1 MKPVT
6 AGLLFFS
13 VAFLLTGC
21 ESQAIR
27 DNRETLRRQED
38 EIAQLRA
45 ENQRSRDEVE
55 RRRREQEEYEACR
68 RAFVSFEQAQ
78 VASNAREAES
88 FYREG
93 LALCP
98 RDDVA
103 HYELGRILA
112 EGGRSREAREEFEA
126 ALKVNPD
133 FAAAREELERLP
145 VQGER

>member
-1 MKPVT
+1 MKHVKG
-6 AGLLFFS
+6 GLLFFS
-13 VAFLLTGC
+13 IALFFIGC
-21 ESQAIR
+21 ENQAIR
-27 DNRETLRRQED
+27 DNREFIRRQEE

-45 ENQRSRDEVE
+45 ENDRRREE
-55 RRRREQEEYEACR
+55 TEGRRREQEEYEACR

-112 EGGRSREAREEFEA
+112 EGGRPREAQEEFEA

-133 FAAAREELERLP
+133 FAAARDELERLRM
-145 VQGER
+145 QR

>member
-1 MKPVT
+1 MKPIT

-21 ESQAIR
+21 ENQAIR

>member
-1 MKPVT
+1 MKPVIG
-6 AGLLFFS
+6 GLLFFS
-13 VAFLLTGC
+13 IALFLSAC
-21 ESQAIR
+21 ENQAIR
-27 DNRETLRRQED
+27 DNREIIRRQEE
-38 EIAQLRA
+38 EIARLRG
-45 ENQRSRDEVE
+45 ENEKRREETE

-112 EGGRSREAREEFEA
+112 EGGRAREARREFEA
-126 ALKVNPD
+126 ALNINPD
-133 FAAAREELERLP
+133 FIGAREELERLP
-145 VQGER
+145 VQGEP

>member
-13 VAFLLTGC
+13 VAFLLAGC
-21 ESQAIR
+21 ENQAIR

-78 VASNAREAES
+78 VASNTREAES

-112 EGGRSREAREEFEA
+112 EAGRSREAREEFDA

-133 FAAAREELERLP
+133 FIAAREELERLP
-145 VQGER
+145 RQGE